1 MPPQYATICRLR
13 GFSEKVNA
21 PSAIMKALMGRRRG
35 KTAVSAQ
42 RVPEGFSSNHGI
54 LSRLCVRKFVNMGD
68 SMTKRTDRLN
78 GELQKEIAAIIA
90 GELKDRDPRITG
102 LVSVTEA
109 DVAPDLKTAKVYVSV
124 YAKSPEAKKET
135 FLALRENAG
144 FVRHALAQVMR
155 MRTVPAITFLE
166 DGSMEYGSHMD
177 ELFASLHKDE
187 K

>member
-1 MPPQYATICRLR
+1 
-13 GFSEKVNA
+13 
-21 PSAIMKALMGRRRG
+21 
-35 KTAVSAQ
+35 
-42 RVPEGFSSNHGI
+42 
-54 LSRLCVRKFVNMGD
+54 
-68 SMTKRTDRLN
+68 MTKRTDRLN
-78 GELQKEIAAIIA
+78 GELQKEIAAVIS

-109 DVAPDLKTAKVYVSV
+109 DIAPDLKTAKVYVSV
-124 YAKSPEAKKET
+124 YGISPEAKKQV
-135 FLALRENAG
+135 FAALRENAG